1 MIKQDMS
8 YTEIEKDLNSKI
20 LKVTMTIREQYP
32 ELSEFL
38 EEMPVTIP
46 KEENPEINLEILKNY
61 YQSLSLMLYKYKVEP
76 LKALNKT

>member
-1 MIKQDMS
+1 MS
-8 YTEIEKDLNSKI
+8 YKEIEKDLNSKI

-46 KEENPEINLEILKNY
+46 SEENPEINLEILKNY
-61 YQSLSLMLYKYKVEP
+61 YQSLSLMLHKYKVEP
-76 LKALNKT
+76 LKALNKI

>member
-1 MIKQDMS
+1 MS

-76 LKALNKT
+76 LKALNKI

>member
-1 MIKQDMS
+1 MS